1 MTIIEIGIDV
11 GFSGVKWMLSGK
23 RGSFTSVVGRAETGT
38 AGYNFGGNGLAVRF
52 QDEEYFSPIGRTALV
67 RGRQAGGR
75 RDGSWVLGGKW
86 LRLLCAALGQAV
98 ENDATVR
105 LVTGLPVD
113 DWGSFAEPLKARL
126 VGETLTF
133 QLKGKAEQSV
143 TIESVMVPSQPFGTL
158 FSVMTNSDGYIQDNE
173 YTTGFG
179 AVADVGG
186 HTTNVQ
192 TIDSTD
198 NMASSVD
205 GMSASRPFGL
215 LHALDGVRDRINATF
230 TRLEFTT
237 HDVAS
242 ALQHGGTFN
251 AGGDAHSI
259 WSYAASD
266 LDAFTSN
273 IVSFVND
280 TIPRSSRVDWLL
292 LTGGGVL
299 AVGGQLQE
307 RLGKSFGRVVLVD
320 DPRWANVRGY
330 LAIARRATREG
341 LWK

>member
-11 GFSGVKWMLSGK
+11 GFSGVKWMKGGG
-23 RGSFTSVVGRAETGT
+23 RGSFVSVVGRAETGT
-38 AGYNFGGNGLAVRF
+38 VGYSFGGNGLAVRF
-52 QDEEYFSPIGRTALV
+52 QDEQYFSPVGKTALV

-86 LRLLCAALGQAV
+86 KRLLAAALGQAV

-113 DWGSFAEPLKARL
+113 DWGSFADPLKERL
-126 VGETLTF
+126 VGETFTF
-133 QLKGKAEQSV
+133 QLKGQQEQSV

-192 TIDSTD
+192 VIDA
-198 NMASSVD
+198 MASVD

-251 AGGDAHSI
+251 AGGEVHSI
-259 WSYAASD
+259 QPYAASD
-266 LDAFTSN
+266 LDAFTSD

-299 AVGGQLQE
+299 AVGGQLQG
-307 RLGKSFGRVVLVD
+307 RLRKSFGRVVLVD

-341 LWK
+341 LWR